1 MLKGKTFVNPVIKD
15 EVTYIH
21 TAQSTNG
28 EKTVVDIHLEPK
40 GGLNLHYHKT
50 FEETF
55 EVQEGELMVQV
66 GKQKK
71 KLVAGEKITVK
82 RNENHRFYSES
93 EKPTKFRGT
102 LIPAHEGFEK
112 SLAIVY
118 GLASDGLVNKK
129 GTPKSFRHLAII
141 AIMSGTNLPGL
152 FSSIEWIFEMVAKSK
167 KSKKIQEELISKYC
181 Q

>member
-1 MLKGKTFVNPVIKD
+1 MLKGKTIINPVIKD
-15 EVTYIH
+15 EVTYVH

-28 EKTVVDIHLEPK
+28 KKTVVDIHLEPK
-40 GGLNLHYHKT
+40 GGLNLHYHKD

-55 EVQEGELMVQV
+55 EVQQGELMVQI
-66 GKQKK
+66 GKKKK
-71 KLVAGEKITVK
+71 KLVPGEKVTIK
-82 RNENHRFYSES
+82 RNENHRFYSDS

-118 GLASDGLVNKK
+118 GLASDRLLNKK
-129 GTPKSFRHLAII
+129 GIPKSFRHLAII
-141 AIMSGTNLPGL
+141 ATMSGTNLPGL
-152 FSSIEWIFEMVAKSK
+152 FTMIEWVFGIVAKSK
-167 KSKKIQEELISKYC
+167 KSRKIQEELITKYC